1 MNIQRQ
7 EGKGETGG
15 KTQKEWKEK
24 ERVPVELSQR
34 LNSTQTHRHTPT
46 DKVSAVMYYYCL
58 GRIVTFNTA
67 LYTYLKAWTNKSITI
82 YMDRGK

>member
-24 ERVPVELSQR
+24 ERVPVKSEAEL
-34 LNSTQTHRHTPT
+34 NTNTQTHPHRQGQCSNVLLLFGANSNVQHSFIHISQSL
-46 DKVSAVMYYYCL
+46 DK
-58 GRIVTFNTA
+58 
-67 LYTYLKAWTNKSITI
+67 
-82 YMDRGK
+82 